1 MAKKTHIRYEV
12 PIPSGVT
19 VEVSDKVIK
28 VRGPKGSLERD
39 FSYAKE
45 VLIGVRNSKVVVEAY
60 FANRRLKALTGTIAA
75 HLRNMIEGVVEG
87 YRYKLKIVATHF
99 PMTVQVN
106 EGSKVV
112 VIKNFLGEKSDRV
125 AKIIG
130 DTKVRV
136 EGDDII
142 VEGVDLEAVSQTA
155 ANIELATRVVDRDRR
170 AFIDGIYIYD
180 KGEGLE
186 L

>member
-1 MAKKTHIRYEV
+1 MAKKAHIRYEV
-12 PIPSGVT
+12 LIPSEVAI
-19 VEVSDKVIK
+19 EVSSGVIK
-28 VRGPKGSLERD
+28 VKGPKGFLERD
-39 FSYAKE
+39 FSYAKG
-45 VLIGVRNSKVVVEAY
+45 VLIEVKDGKVIVETY
-60 FANRRLKALTGTIAA
+60 FANRRLKALTGTVAA
-75 HLRNMIEGVVEG
+75 HLRNMIEGVTEG
-87 YRYKLKIVATHF
+87 YRYKLKIVSTHF
-99 PMTVQVN
+99 PITVQVS
-106 EGSKVV
+106 EGSRAV

-125 AKIIG
+125 AKIVG

-155 ANIELATRVVDRDRR
+155 ANIELATKVVDRDRR

-180 KGEGLE
+180 KGEGVE